1 MKIASLT
8 LVEFDLL
15 WESLGRSDRPYPL
28 DVPSFG
34 ETTDERDQLR
44 KEVVEGLV
52 ARGLHDGADVDREL
66 EDSLTL
72 LAQHDYSVDG
82 LLSVGRHVRVLGAGR
97 GSRTALAVQTGERIR
112 IGQLRGGGVVAEI
125 MALLP
130 DAEPGPGTAVTLRK
144 SVFHDAIDAYVE
156 TGFGGLETVLNQGGL
171 TGRDMRTIATLVE
184 NSRHGGG
191 QVAANSLDRVGRRTR
206 TDVVNWFDTTAG
218 RYLAL
223 PTRRDGV
230 DWLTLAPA
238 DAPRLTQRLREL
250 VASVA
255 PR

>member
-1 MKIASLT
+1 MRIASLT

-15 WESLGRSDRPYPL
+15 WEALGRSDRPYPL

-34 ETTDERDQLR
+34 ETTDDRDQLR
-44 KEVVEGLV
+44 KEVINGLT
-52 ARGLHDGADVDREL
+52 ARGLHDGTDLDRDL
-66 EDSLTL
+66 EDSLTV

-97 GSRTALAVQTGERIR
+97 GSRTVLAVQMGERIR
-112 IGQLRGGGVVAEI
+112 IGQLRGGAIVAEI
-125 MALLP
+125 VALLP
-130 DAEPGPGTAVTLRK
+130 DADPGPGTAVTLAK
-144 SVFHDAIDAYVE
+144 SVFHNAIDAYVDS
-156 TGFGGLETVLNQGGL
+156 GFAGLETALNQGGV

-191 QVAANSLDRVGRRTR
+191 QIAANSVDRMGRRTR

-223 PTRRDGV
+223 PTKRDGV

-238 DAPRLTQRLREL
+238 DTPRLSQRLRDL
-250 VASVA
+250 VDSVT